1 LIASLD
7 VLKKVRLRS
16 SIFPRLVAGTFLTG
30 LKFVVD
36 AEELISFS
44 RLSPLA

>member
-30 LKFVVD
+30 LK
-36 AEELISFS
+36 LITD
-44 RLSPLA
+44 RLFFFGLTASGTLT